1 MRGCD
6 SVHAIYLH
14 AIYML
19 KFLAIVRRTT
29 SISFS
34 GIQRNVATNLVMDFT
49 IELSSKQLGSYVYV

>member
-14 AIYML
+14 AICML